1 MKNKECND
9 MIAQNSSQHL
19 YSRTIR
25 RHQPCTHLMPRHLLL
40 FKNGPLLTLFHL
52 LCLLLTIGRT
62 LAVSAES
69 ASTIEG
75 MNPILRYRLR
85 TQLQERLKLLDQN
98 LNRKQ
103 PKDFSAR
110 VKPLLWQGNKMQKP
124 LAGRNCFFSPIQC
137 QLPVLQISQKMDNN
151 APMYTSANQAT
162 KTKNTEEKNE
172 EESAMQDFRRRR
184 RRRSLP
190 LWVLPKMLQI
200 VSPGRPTTSNQMA
213 DSSTLSPH
221 YPYPFLSK
229 IRPPVIVLAL
239 FSSSVNGADYKSSPQ
254 IEADHALTM
263 ENLKSSGLIES
274 LLH

>member
-1 MKNKECND
+1 MKDKKCND
-9 MIAQNSSQHL
+9 MRAQNSSQL
-19 YSRTIR
+19 LNGRRVR
-25 RHQPCTHLMPRHLLL
+25 RHQPCPYLVPRHLLM

-151 APMYTSANQAT
+151 APMYTSANQAA
-162 KTKNTEEKNE
+162 KIKNTDEKNE
-172 EESAMQDFRRRR
+172 EESSMQDFRRRR

-190 LWVLPKMLQI
+190 LWVLPQMLQV
-200 VSPGRPTTSNQMA
+200 VSPGRPTESDQMA

-221 YPYPFLSK
+221 SPYPFLSK
-229 IRPPVIVLAL
+229 IRPRVVILAL

-254 IEADHALTM
+254 IEADHASSL
-263 ENLKSSGLIES
+263 ENLKSSRLIGF
-274 LLH
+274 LMK